1 MNITI
6 DKFKGTAPKIEPRLL
21 SSDYAQVSTNIR
33 YDSGAM
39 LPIKKFNNIAVA
51 PTDIDV
57 YSVYKYKL
65 TPTTDKWLYFDTNIT
80 LAKDPLYNNAD
91 NRIIISGMEAPRIFD
106 NAIATTNNT
115 LTADNTYLLGIPVP
129 ATPTMAVTAAGTS
142 AFESRAY
149 VVQYDRVWSDEKI
162 DQGPLSAPAVTAG
175 GLYYVD
181 CTSNGTVTIS
191 GIADAPSGCGI
202 THITIS
208 RSGTTHQDSAFHFV
222 RTFSISAAKAGSVP
236 GVTWNSGSSTFTVA
250 DSALAADLGPACIN
264 QDYIGPDVNMK
275 GIIQISSGMLAG
287 FCDNYVCF
295 SEPYQCHAWP
305 DHYKVAIDSPVVG
318 IGYFGDMVVVC
329 TNAEPYIIH
338 ITDPANAIA
347 FPIKEFAPCISA
359 EGIVSYRDAVV
370 YPSEAGFIRI
380 DRLGVANLTQSI
392 ADIHD
397 MKDFDMN
404 IVRAT
409 GLGSYYY
416 VLYITSAGQTKMLTL
431 NMQDP
436 SLGFGACDK
445 NIRCMYADFESASL
459 YCVYKNE
466 LNIQYLGEYDSG
478 TGYEH
483 AVWRSKIFSLSED
496 TVNFSAARVRSEL
509 SEINTGGIDYSTLK
523 FGINCCGYNVKPVNG
538 ISSGSISDGLT
549 FMLFVDG
556 SLVFSKN
563 ISNSK
568 PFRLPAG
575 YIGKDVEIMIVGNA
589 PVYRVD
595 LASSITELAE

>member
-6 DKFKGTAPKIEPRLL
+6 DKFKGTAPRIEPRLL
-21 SSDYAQVSTNIR
+21 SSEYAQISTNIR
-33 YDSGAM
+33 YDSGAL
-39 LPIKKFNNIAVA
+39 LPIKQFNNIAVA

-57 YSVYKYKL
+57 YSIYKYKL
-65 TPTTDKWLYFDTNIT
+65 TPTSDKWLYFDTNIT
-80 LAKDPLYNNAD
+80 LAKDPLYSSAD
-91 NRIIISGMEAPRIFD
+91 NRIVISGMGAPRIFD
-106 NAIATTNNT
+106 NAIATANNT
-115 LTADNTYLLGIPVP
+115 LTANNTYLLGIPVP
-129 ATPTMAVTAAGTS
+129 DAPTMAVTSLGSS

-149 VVQYDRVWSDEKI
+149 VIQYDRVWPDSKI

-191 GIADAPSGCGI
+191 DIADAPYGCGI
-202 THITIS
+202 TNITIS

-222 RTFSISAAKAGSVP
+222 RTFSIADAKAGTVS
-236 GVTWNSGSSTFTVA
+236 GVTWDGTSSTFTVV
-250 DSALAADLGPACIN
+250 DSLLAADLGPACIN
-264 QDYIGPDVNMK
+264 QDYIGPASNTK
-275 GIIQISSGMLAG
+275 GIVQISSGMLAG

-305 DHYKVAIDSPVVG
+305 DQYRVAIDSPVVG
-318 IGYFGDMVVVC
+318 IGHFGDVIVVC
-329 TNAEPYIIH
+329 TDAEPYIIS
-338 ITDPANAIA
+338 ISDPANAIA

-397 MKDFDMN
+397 MKDFDMH
-404 IVRAT
+404 IVRAA

-416 VLYITSAGQTKMLTL
+416 VLYTTSASQSKMLIL
-431 NMQDP
+431 DMQDP

-445 NIRCMYADFESASL
+445 NIKCMYADFESASL
-459 YCVYKNE
+459 YCVYKDD
-466 LNIQYLGEYDSG
+466 LNVQYLGEYDSG
-478 TGYEH
+478 DAYERFT
-483 AVWRSKIFSLSED
+483 WKSKVFSMSED
-496 TVNFSAARVRSEL
+496 TLNFSAARVRSEAQEV
-509 SEINTGGIDYSTLK
+509 STTQIDYSTLK
-523 FGINCCGYNVKPVNG
+523 FGINCCAYNVKPING
-538 ISSGSISDGLT
+538 ISSGYYSEGLT

-556 SLVFSKN
+556 ELMFSKN
-563 ISNSK
+563 ITNNR

-575 YIGKDVEIMIVGNA
+575 YIGKDIEIMIVGNA

-595 LASSITELAE
+595 LASSITELAG